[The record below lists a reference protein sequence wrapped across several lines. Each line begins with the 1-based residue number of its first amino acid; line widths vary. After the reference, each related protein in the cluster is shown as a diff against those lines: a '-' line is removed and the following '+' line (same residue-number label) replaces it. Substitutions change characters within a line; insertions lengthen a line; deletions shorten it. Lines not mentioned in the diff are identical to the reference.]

1 MSIKK
6 EYQYQRTARYFLSDE
21 PSSHHRYLCY
31 VLHGHGHLPQ
41 YFLRKF
47 AAAERSDILFVAPEG
62 LHRYYLQG
70 NSGRVG
76 ASWMTKE
83 ERLQDIEDY
92 CQMLDLLAEKTH
104 HLQPFE
110 KRAILGFSQ
119 GVATACRWKVNSRF
133 QFDELINW
141 AGAFPP
147 DLNYDKAFEDLENI
161 PVHLVLG
168 KQDEFISQAMF
179 DEHCHF
185 LQKQKIKFKTHFFQG
200 KHEIETAMLKKILQE
215 VF

>member
-6 EYQYQRTARYFLSDE
+6 DYKYQRTARYFLSDE
-21 PSSHHRYLCY
+21 PSAHHRYLCY

-41 YFLRKF
+41 YFLHKF

-62 LHRYYLQG
+62 LHRYYLKG
-70 NSGRVG
+70 TSGRVG

-92 CQMLDLLAEKTH
+92 CEMLDLLAEETYDLKG
-104 HLQPFE
+104 FE

-133 QFDELINW
+133 HFDELINW

-147 DLNYDKAFEDLENI
+147 DLDYDKAFKDLANI
-161 PVHLVLG
+161 PVHMVLG
-168 KQDEFISQAMF
+168 KQDEFISEAMF
-179 DEHCHF
+179 EEHRDF
-185 LQKQKIKFKTHFFQG
+185 LRNQKIDFQTHFYEG
-200 KHEIETAMLKKILQE
+200 GHDIEPEILKGILGE